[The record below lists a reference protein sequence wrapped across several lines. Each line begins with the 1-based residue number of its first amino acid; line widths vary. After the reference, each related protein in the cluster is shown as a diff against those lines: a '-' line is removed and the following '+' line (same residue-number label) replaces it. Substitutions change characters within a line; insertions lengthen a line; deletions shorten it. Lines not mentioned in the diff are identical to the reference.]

1 MRGFFKEISGIIELI
16 LLWKSW
22 PKKPKN
28 GGLAVV
34 DVVNEFIK
42 SILALLRCLQFQ
54 GRELTRATP
63 TNMVLT
69 DSIIL
74 RS

>member
-54 GRELTRATP
+54 GRELTR
-63 TNMVLT
+63 VLT